1 MEKLSLET
9 LPHYDQGSLSV
20 MVNQALHDVY
30 MDLEDRPSLG
40 AARKIKLEI
49 ALKPVADGADLEEVE
64 CEIQVSCSL
73 PNKAARTN
81 ILAPSKRHSGL
92 VFEPDSRRAK
102 FAPGQQVLEMETEE

>member
-9 LPHYDQGSLSV
+9 LPMYDQGSLSV
-20 MVNQALHDVY
+20 MVNQALHDAY
-30 MDLEDRPSLG
+30 MDLDDRPTLG

-49 ALKPVADGADLEEVE
+49 ALKPVAEGSDLEEVE

-73 PNKAARTN
+73 PHKAARTN
-81 ILAPSKRHSGL
+81 ILAPSKRHTGL

-102 FAPGQQVLEMETEE
+102 FAPGQQTLSIGDDE